1 MTKDRFNFK
10 EFVKKN
16 STENQHDTHERP
28 KGHKKHDKSGSDKFK
43 KFPRYGLKLGD
54 K

>member
-1 MTKDRFNFK
+1 MPKDRFNFK

-16 STENQHDTHERP
+16 PPDEHSPHERP